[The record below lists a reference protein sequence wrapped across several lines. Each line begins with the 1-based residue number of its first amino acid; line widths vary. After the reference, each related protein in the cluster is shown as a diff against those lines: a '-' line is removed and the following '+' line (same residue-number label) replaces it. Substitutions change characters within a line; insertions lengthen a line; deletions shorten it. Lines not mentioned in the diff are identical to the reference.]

1 MWPFKPSDTAARKE
15 PDFRALSPENPSTNL
30 ADPASWMVDLF
41 GGGPTYAG
49 PAVSERSAIRSTTVF
64 RCVSLIAGMVASL
77 PLGVFERTKDGRRE
91 ATEQRLYPLLHDA
104 PNDLMGSFTWRELII
119 GDLLLGGNHYS
130 IIERDNANRIVGL
143 MPVLRQAVTPYRRDG
158 LTRYAVSVEG
168 GQIDLAQTEVVHV
181 PGLGFDGLR
190 GLSPIGVVGRQSI
203 GLDLAFAEYIGRMH
217 ANGAKPSGILEVP
230 PGISPE
236 NFKRLKSQFRDE
248 HDGLNNAGKTIF
260 VDKDSK
266 WTSVSLSPEDAQTL
280 ESRRFQVSDICRLFG
295 VPPHMVGET
304 DGSTSWGTG
313 IEQLS
318 LGFLRFTIE
327 PWLKRTEDEFQRKLF
342 TGNGTRFY
350 AEFDRDALLTM
361 DSAASAAQFASGI
374 QNAWMMPSEVRRKKN
389 LPAAEGADQLFIN
402 STMRPVTSLS
412 KEPPAP
418 VTQTNDNNGAPPA
431 AAAA

>member
-1 MWPFKPSDTAARKE
+1 MWPFKRQAEPAARQE
-15 PDFRALSPENPSTNL
+15 PNFRNWSPENPSTNL
-30 ADPASWMVDLF
+30 SDPASWLVDLF

-49 PAVSERSAIRSTTVF
+49 PEVGERSAIRSTTVF

-77 PLGVFERTKDGRRE
+77 PLSVFERAKDGRRE
-91 ATEQRLYPLLHDA
+91 ATENRLYPLLHDA

-130 IIERDNANRIVGL
+130 VLERDNANRIVGL

-158 LTRYAVSVEG
+158 LTRYRIQVEG
-168 GQIDLAQTEVVHV
+168 GQIDLAQSEVVHV

-230 PGISPE
+230 HGISKD
-236 NFKRLKSQFRDE
+236 NFNRLKAQFSYE

-260 VDKDSK
+260 VDKESK
-266 WTSVSLSPEDAQTL
+266 WTPVSLSPEDSQTL
-280 ESRRFQVSDICRLFG
+280 QSRRFQITDICRLFG

-304 DGSTSWGTG
+304 DNSTSWGTG

-342 TGNGTRFY
+342 NGSRFY

-361 DSAASAAQFASGI
+361 DAQTSAQLFASGI
-374 QNAWMMPSEVRRKKN
+374 QNGWLKPAEVRHLKN
-389 LPAAEGADQLFIN
+389 LPAADGADQLFIN
-402 STMRPVTSLS
+402 STIQPIANAGKT
-412 KEPPAP
+412 PAP
-418 VTQTNDNNGAPPA
+418 SNDNGAAPPA
-431 AAAA
+431 AAA

>member
-1 MWPFKPSDTAARKE
+1 MWPFKPKETAAEHSDRQE
-15 PDFRALSPENPSTNL
+15 PSFSNQSPENPSTNL
-30 ADPASWMVDLF
+30 SDPASWLVDLY

-49 PAVSERSAIRSTTVF
+49 PVVSERSAIRSTTVF
-64 RCVSLIAGMVASL
+64 RCVSLIAGMIASL
-77 PLGVFERTKDGRRE
+77 PLGVFERTADGRRE
-91 ATEQRLYPLLHDA
+91 AREQRLYPILHDA

-130 IIERDNANRIVGL
+130 LIERDNANRVVGL
-143 MPVLRQAVTPYRRDG
+143 MPLLRNAVTPYRRDG
-158 LTRYAVSVEG
+158 LTRYNIEFQG
-168 GQIDLAQTEVVHV
+168 GHLDLAQSEVIHV

-217 ANGAKPSGILEVP
+217 ANGAKPSGVLEIP
-230 PGISPE
+230 PGISPD
-236 NFKRLKSQFRDE
+236 NFKRLKAQFLDE
-248 HDGLNNAGKTIF
+248 HGGLSNAGKTIF

-266 WTSVSLSPEDAQTL
+266 WTQVSLSPEDAQTL
-280 ESRRFQVSDICRLFG
+280 ESRRFQVTDICRLFG

-304 DGSTSWGTG
+304 DSSTSWGSG

-342 TGNGTRFY
+342 SGSRFY

-361 DSAASAAQFASGI
+361 DSKASAELFASGI
-374 QNAWMMPSEVRRKKN
+374 QNGWLKPAEVRHLKN
-389 LPAAEGADQLFIN
+389 LPAADGADQLFIN
-402 STMRPVTSLS
+402 STMQPISNAGKQTAGNNNA
-412 KEPPAP
+412 PPAP
-418 VTQTNDNNGAPPA
+418 KGEKNAN
-431 AAAA
+431 